1 MKALALTLSLFVISF
16 ISFAQE
22 AEGIT
27 ITVTVD
33 NVLNDNGKVMAGL
46 HTADNFMK
54 AEGIKVAESKIS
66 EGKVTLTFENVL
78 PGSYAIMAMH
88 DENENNQMDYQS
100 NGMPKE
106 SYGMSGND
114 MSFGPPTFTDAQFEV
129 ADKDLDRKSVM

>member
-1 MKALALTLSLFVISF
+1 MKTLALTLSLFVISF

-46 HTADNFMK
+46 HTADTFMK

-66 EGKVTLTFENVL
+66 EGKET
-78 PGSYAIMAMH
+78 
-88 DENENNQMDYQS
+88 
-100 NGMPKE
+100 
-106 SYGMSGND
+106 
-114 MSFGPPTFTDAQFEV
+114 
-129 ADKDLDRKSVM
+129 

>member
-1 MKALALTLSLFVISF
+1 MKTLALTLSLFAISF

-46 HTADNFMK
+46 HTADTFMK
-54 AEGIKVAESKIS
+54 AEGIKVVEGKIT
-66 EGKVTLTFENVL
+66 EGKVILTFENVL

-129 ADKDLDRKSVM
+129 TDKDLEFSIRF